1 MAELTGIAAGL
12 AAEHALIYAYGVAG
26 AQIRDKSA
34 RSLAATAEQ
43 SHRDLRDALTE
54 HLSAVGVEPPSA
66 EAGYTLPTPVTN
78 EDEAT
83 ALLAGLETAAT
94 TIWRTATGVSGP
106 DDRRR
111 CVAALA
117 NAATQ
122 AARWRAIR
130 GDKTTAPF
138 PGA

>member
-26 AQIRDKSA
+26 AQLRDKNA
-34 RSLAATAEQ
+34 RALAATAEQ
-43 SHRDLRDALTE
+43 SHRAHRDAITE
-54 HLSAVGVEPPSA
+54 HMSTVGAEPPAA
-66 EAGYTLPTPVTN
+66 EAAYTLPSAIAS
-78 EDEAT
+78 ED
-83 ALLAGLETAAT
+83 AAT
-94 TIWRTATGVSGP
+94 ELLTKLEDTTATIWRTATGESGP
-106 DDRRR
+106 DDRHR

-122 AARWRAIR
+122 GALWRRFR
-130 GDKTTAPF
+130 GDPTAVPF